1 MAEDF
6 YRRTRYVAVTG
17 AVVIFACVT
26 LWLAK
31 EILLLF
37 FAAVL
42 LATLLSAVVDW
53 IIAHS
58 RLTRM
63 WALVLVCGA
72 VLLGIMLALWLRGP
86 AIVAQFGELGA
97 QVPESSRRV
106 WDLLSRQSWAQ
117 WLTARVA
124 TPGQISSFASFVLS
138 KMGNAI
144 TDTASFTIGLLVVL
158 FATLYLS
165 SEPEAYL
172 NVLFRVIPL
181 EHRLRSRKALAAVA
195 QTMRSWMVA
204 KAISMAFIGIFISI
218 GLSLL
223 QIPLALTL
231 GAVAALLTFIPNVGA
246 IASVIP
252 AALLAFAISP
262 RKGVLTVMLFVVAHF
277 LEGNVITPLAERE
290 FAKTPPAITLGVQLI
305 LGMMSGGLG
314 VALAAPVTA
323 VGLCLL
329 RFFTSA
335 EVEESAPVLTTRGG
349 A

>member
-6 YRRTRYVAVTG
+6 YRRTRYVVFTG
-17 AVVIFACVT
+17 AVVVFACAM
-26 LWLAK
+26 LWMAR

-37 FAAVL
+37 FAAM
-42 LATLLSAVVDW
+42 VDW
-53 IIAHS
+53 MIAHS
-58 RLTRM
+58 GLTRM
-63 WALVLVCGA
+63 WALVVVCGG
-72 VLLGIMLALWLRGP
+72 VLLGLVMALWLRGP
-86 AIVAQFGELGA
+86 AIVAQFGELAA

-124 TPGQISSFASFVLS
+124 TPGQISSFASFVLG

-144 TDTASFTIGLLVVL
+144 TDTASFTIGSLVVM

-172 NVLFRVIPL
+172 ELLFRVIPV
-181 EHRLRSRKALAAVA
+181 EHRLRSRKALEAVA
-195 QTMRSWMVA
+195 KTLRSWMVA
-204 KAISMAFIGIFISI
+204 KAISMASIGIFISI

-252 AALLAFAISP
+252 AALLAFATSP
-262 RKGVLTVMLFVVAHF
+262 RKGVLTVMLFVMAHF
-277 LEGNVITPLAERE
+277 LEGNVVTPLAERE

-314 VALAAPVTA
+314 VTLAAPLTA

-329 RFFTSA
+329 RFFTSG
-335 EVEESAPVLTTRGG
+335 VTREEA
-349 A
+349 